1 MSHEALIA
9 VGDRF
14 EDFLANRGTVPVSEL
29 IARLRAGELT
39 ETLSV
44 GIGQGLSAGQLAEI
58 RALAEE
64 HGPAVSLGKG
74 GVPEPAEQRLTHKHD
89 AKNVLIGPVGQ
100 TGEKRFVADLVID
113 ERVEVLED
121 HLTGQ
126 HIPAITLLE
135 AARQMWT
142 VVTEQF
148 FVTGPEKTRF
158 VISSVNSEFHSFVF
172 PLPATAQYELLEH
185 TRSPVGSVFRCR
197 IGFHHGDKLASVV
210 EAEYRVIPERFS
222 VKQEKLAAR
231 QAVVSELTRLREQ
244 SAPAFSAERAA

>member
-29 IARLRAGELT
+29 LARLRAGELT
-39 ETLSV
+39 ESLSV
-44 GIGQGLSAGQLAEI
+44 SIGQGLSAGQLAEI
-58 RALAEE
+58 RALAEA
-64 HGPAVSLGKG
+64 HGPALSLGKG
-74 GVPEPAEQRLTHKHD
+74 GVPEPADQRLTHKHD

-158 VISSVNSEFHSFVF
+158 VIGSVNSEFHSFVF

-185 TRSPVGSVFRCR
+185 TRGPVGSVFRCR
-197 IGFHHGDKLASVV
+197 IGFHHGEKLASVV

-244 SAPAFSAERAA
+244 SAPAVSADRAA